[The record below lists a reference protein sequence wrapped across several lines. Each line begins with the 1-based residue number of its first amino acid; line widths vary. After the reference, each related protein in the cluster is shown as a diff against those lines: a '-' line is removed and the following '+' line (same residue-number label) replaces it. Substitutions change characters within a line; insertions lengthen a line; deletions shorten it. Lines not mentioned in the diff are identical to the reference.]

1 MRIRSLIRLAL
12 AAAIVPGLAQEASR
26 IAHDA
31 QQAYEAQHFSQ
42 AAALYTQAF
51 EQDQTD
57 PNLAYNA
64 ACSFALSGDRE
75 AAFRFLVRATEAG
88 WTNWEAT
95 AKDSDL
101 KSLHADPRWGSEL
114 EHIKAREA
122 REQQLWKS
130 PALTTAYHGPLTEDE
145 RIAGLSRFWSE
156 VKYNFADPT
165 RLADLDWDGLY
176 LRTLPKAR
184 AAVSNEA
191 YAKVLM
197 AFCAEL
203 KDSHTN
209 IFAPPPLRERMQA
222 RPALRTKLVEGHVV
236 VTGVFDETLKEQG
249 LVPGVEITSV
259 DGQPVKAYAETQ
271 LAPYQSA
278 STPQDMETR
287 IYTYAFLSGPLDQA
301 PLIGCLDATGKAF
314 HLHVPRLPSEARRK
328 AMPSP
333 PSFSFRMLTGGI
345 GLVTLNSFEDSSA
358 ADRFMETF
366 PAIAKAKGLILD
378 VRDNDGGNSG
388 VGYRILTTLADRPF
402 QTSAWTTR
410 DYIPAFRAWGR
421 AVGVHQGS
429 PESISPDPNHH
440 FSGPVILLTSAV
452 TFSAAEDFAVAFDAM
467 KRGLIVGEPTA
478 GSTGQPLFFKLPG
491 GFSARVCTKRD
502 TYPDGRPFVG
512 VGVQPQIL
520 VHPTI
525 ADLRAGRDT
534 VLEAALAELRKTLQ
548 K

>member
-209 IFAPPPLRERMQA
+209 IFAPLPFESACKPGPP
-222 RPALRTKLVEGHVV
+222 
-236 VTGVFDETLKEQG
+236 F
-249 LVPGVEITSV
+249 
-259 DGQPVKAYAETQ
+259 GQ
-271 LAPYQSA
+271 SWW
-278 STPQDMETR
+278 
-287 IYTYAFLSGPLDQA
+287 
-301 PLIGCLDATGKAF
+301 
-314 HLHVPRLPSEARRK
+314 K
-328 AMPSP
+328 AM
-333 PSFSFRMLTGGI
+333 
-345 GLVTLNSFEDSSA
+345 
-358 ADRFMETF
+358 
-366 PAIAKAKGLILD
+366 
-378 VRDNDGGNSG
+378 
-388 VGYRILTTLADRPF
+388 
-402 QTSAWTTR
+402 W
-410 DYIPAFRAWGR
+410 W
-421 AVGVHQGS
+421 
-429 PESISPDPNHH
+429 
-440 FSGPVILLTSAV
+440 
-452 TFSAAEDFAVAFDAM
+452 
-467 KRGLIVGEPTA
+467 
-478 GSTGQPLFFKLPG
+478 
-491 GFSARVCTKRD
+491 
-502 TYPDGRPFVG
+502 
-512 VGVQPQIL
+512 
-520 VHPTI
+520 
-525 ADLRAGRDT
+525 
-534 VLEAALAELRKTLQ
+534 
-548 K
+548 